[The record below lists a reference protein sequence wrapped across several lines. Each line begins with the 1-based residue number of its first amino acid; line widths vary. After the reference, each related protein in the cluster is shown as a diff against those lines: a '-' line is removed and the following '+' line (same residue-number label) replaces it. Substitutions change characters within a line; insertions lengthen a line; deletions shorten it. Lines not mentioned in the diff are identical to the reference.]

1 MKVAVV
7 HQAVDP
13 QGPADEQDVLV
24 QAQSVASALETL
36 GHRARIFPCSL
47 DLERI
52 RQDLVGF
59 GADAVFN
66 LVESI
71 DGSSRLLPVFPAL
84 LDRIGFAYTGS
95 CTTAL
100 ATTTQKVWAKE
111 RLSASGI
118 ATPAWIGPV
127 PAEPPLFA
135 GISPPEDAACRT
147 WIVKSLWEHASFG
160 MIGDVL
166 VSGAGP
172 AALLDI
178 LARRAPAMAGAC
190 FAEVFIDGREFNLSV
205 LEVDGRPRPLPQSEI
220 VFEGY
225 GKDRAR
231 IVDYRAKWE
240 ADSYEYRHTPRRFQ
254 FSEKDRPLL
263 RRLEVLALRC
273 WDLFGLSGY
282 ARVDFRVDA
291 QGRPWVLEINA
302 NPCLSP
308 DAGFAAALKE
318 AGISYIEAIS
328 HILVS
333 AVKKEKFTSEARD
346 SKSETVR
353 QVRQAHCRQA
363 HRPEQRRRANSND
376 QNSNDRNRTCNA
388 DLQIENAS
396 RHYENKTPAVSNI

>member
-7 HQAVDP
+7 HQDVDSK
-13 QGPADEQDVLV
+13 GPADEQDVLV
-24 QAQSVASALETL
+24 QAQSVASALETI
-36 GHRARIFPCSL
+36 GHRTRIFPCSL
-47 DLERI
+47 DLGWI
-52 RQDLVGF
+52 RQALIGF
-59 GADAVFN
+59 GPDAVFN

-84 LDRIGFAYTGS
+84 LERIGFAYTGS
-95 CTTAL
+95 CTAAL

-111 RLSASGI
+111 RLFASGI

-135 GISPPEDAACRT
+135 GHSPPEDAAFRT

-160 MIGDVL
+160 MTGDVL
-166 VSGAGP
+166 VSDAGP
-172 AALLDI
+172 AALLDT
-178 LARRAPAMAGAC
+178 LARRVPAMAGAC
-190 FAEVFIDGREFNLSV
+190 FAEVFIDGREFNLSI
-205 LEVDGRPRPLPQSEI
+205 LEVEGKPMALPQSEI

-240 ADSYEYRHTPRRFQ
+240 ADSYEYRHTPRRFE
-254 FSEKDRPLL
+254 FPEKDRPLL

-308 DAGFAAALKE
+308 DAGFAAALQE
-318 AGISYIEAIS
+318 AGMPFQAAVS
-328 HILVS
+328 HILDAAVRSTMKNPKHEIRNSKQIQMTKIQMTKTPS
-333 AVKKEKFTSEARD
+333 AV
-346 SKSETVR
+346 
-353 QVRQAHCRQA
+353 
-363 HRPEQRRRANSND
+363 
-376 QNSNDRNRTCNA
+376 NA
-388 DLQIENAS
+388 AAQQS
-396 RHYENKTPAVSNI
+396 P

>member
-7 HQAVDP
+7 HQDVDST
-13 QGPADEQDVLV
+13 GPADEQDVLV
-24 QAQSVASALETL
+24 QAQSVASALEAI
-36 GHRARIFPCSL
+36 GHRTRVFSCSL
-47 DLERI
+47 DLGRI
-52 RQDLVGF
+52 RQALIGF
-59 GADAVFN
+59 GPDAVFN

-84 LDRIGFAYTGS
+84 LDRLGFAYTGS
-95 CTTAL
+95 CTAAL

-111 RLSASGI
+111 RLFASGI

-135 GISPPEDAACRT
+135 CILPPEDAASRT

-160 MIGDVL
+160 MTGDVL

-172 AALLDI
+172 DALLKT
-178 LARRAPAMAGAC
+178 LARQAPTMAGAC
-190 FAEVFIDGREFNLSV
+190 FAEVFIDGREFNLSI
-205 LEVDGRPRPLPQSEI
+205 LDIDGRPRPLPQSEI
-220 VFEGY
+220 LFEGY

-240 ADSYEYRHTPRRFQ
+240 TDSYEYRHTPRRFE
-254 FSEKDRPLL
+254 FPEKDRLLL

-291 QGRPWVLEINA
+291 QRRPWVLEINA

-308 DAGFAAALKE
+308 DAGFAAALAQAKIPYQE
-318 AGISYIEAIS
+318 AMAC
-328 HILVS
+328 ILAS
-333 AVKKEKFTSEARD
+333 SIRRNHDKFEARNP
-346 SKSETVR
+346 KLEI
-353 QVRQAHCRQA
+353 
-363 HRPEQRRRANSND
+363 
-376 QNSNDRNRTCNA
+376 RNGSTGSTSS
-388 DLQIENAS
+388 LPAS
-396 RHYENKTPAVSNI
+396 LLPAGSPPLNI

>member
-7 HQAVDP
+7 HQDVDP
-13 QGPADEQDVLV
+13 KGPADEQDVLV
-24 QAQSVASALETL
+24 QAESVASVLEAL
-36 GHRARIFPCSL
+36 GHRTRSFSCSL
-47 DLERI
+47 DLGRI
-52 RQDLVGF
+52 RQDLTGF
-59 GADAVFN
+59 GPDAVFN

-95 CTTAL
+95 STAAL

-111 RLSASGI
+111 RLFASGI
-118 ATPAWIGPV
+118 ATPGWIGPV

-135 GISPPEDAACRT
+135 GILPPKDIASRT

-160 MIGDVL
+160 MTGDVL
-166 VSGAGP
+166 ISGADRCTV
-172 AALLDI
+172 LDA

-190 FAEVFIDGREFNLSV
+190 FAEVFIDGREFNLSI
-205 LEVDGRPRPLPQSEI
+205 LEVDGQPRALPHAEI

-225 GKDRAR
+225 GKDRLR
-231 IVDYRAKWE
+231 IVDYRAKWD
-240 ADSYEYRHTPRRFQ
+240 ADSYEYRHTPRRFD
-254 FSEKDRPLL
+254 FAEKDRPLL
-263 RRLEVLALRC
+263 RRLEVLALRS

-333 AVKKEKFTSEARD
+333 AVKKEKFKSEARN
-346 SKSETVR
+346 SKSET
-353 QVRQAHCRQA
+353 
-363 HRPEQRRRANSND
+363 NSND
-376 QNSNDRNRTCNA
+376 QNSNDRNRTCNY

-396 RHYENKTPAVSNI
+396 RHYENRTPAVSNI